1 MSSFDDIYHRLLC
14 ETHGQTIHDRL
25 DLICSTSS
33 DKVKSLLYPFL
44 QVISEPE
51 FTEWYNFML
60 HDDRD
65 PATQKQWVAKILSTK
80 NKQIRRIIDLILAK
94 C

>member
-1 MSSFDDIYHRLLC
+1 MSSFEDIYQRLLC

-25 DLICSTSS
+25 DCICSTSS
-33 DKVKSLLYPFL
+33 DKVTSLLYPFL
-44 QVISEPE
+44 QVITDSE
-51 FTEWYNFML
+51 FTEWYHFML
-60 HDDRD
+60 LDERD
-65 PATQKQWVAKILSTK
+65 PATQKQWVSKILSSK

>member
-1 MSSFDDIYHRLLC
+1 MSSYEDIYQRLLC

-25 DLICSTSS
+25 DGICTTSS
-33 DKVKSLLYPFL
+33 DKVKSLMYPFL
-44 QVISEPE
+44 QVITEPD

-60 HDDRD
+60 LEERD
-65 PATQKQWVAKILSTK
+65 PATQKQWVKKILATK